1 MPQALT
7 DAAPAK
13 TLTDSVYQ
21 RIRNDIVDGH
31 LEPDSKL
38 RIEHLR
44 KIYGVG
50 ATPIREALSRL
61 SSDGF
66 VHNEGQ
72 RGFRVS
78 PISVA
83 DLKEITDLRI
93 MLELRALHES
103 ITNGDEDWEANLVT
117 AFFRLSKTENNK
129 DEDDPT
135 WDERREARNS
145 EFHEALLSAC
155 RSRWLLR
162 FYRIIYDQHKRY
174 RTISLA
180 AVSMAQ
186 RNPHDEHQRIY
197 DAALARD
204 ADTACKEIKQ
214 HILRTAEISLA
225 FIKEH
230 MLLADDN
237 ATV

>member
-1 MPQALT
+1 MPHALGDT
-7 DAAPAK
+7 ATPK
-13 TLTDSVYQ
+13 TLTDSVYTQ
-21 RIRNDIVDGH
+21 IRTDIVDGT

-38 RIEHLR
+38 RIEHL
-44 KIYGVG
+44 KKTYGVG

-83 DLKEITDLRI
+83 DLEEITGLRI
-93 MLELRALHES
+93 LLELRALRES
-103 ITNGDEDWEANLVT
+103 ITNGDDDWEARLVT
-117 AFFRLSKTENNK
+117 AFFRLTKAETNK
-129 DEDDPT
+129 DEDPAV
-135 WDERREARNS
+135 WEQRNS

-155 RSRWLLR
+155 RSHWLLR

-174 RTISLA
+174 RAISLE
-180 AVSMAQ
+180 AVNLAR
-186 RNPHDEHQRIY
+186 RNPHEEHQRIY

-204 ADTACKEIKQ
+204 ADTCCAEIEQ

-225 FIKEH
+225 FMKEH
-230 MLLADDN
+230 VAQQ
-237 ATV
+237 